1 MNIRE
6 YMVVYP
12 CLTNQNKI
20 KGLQR
25 LMIKYLVEDYL
36 QGFML
41 PPIANGVIFMIKT
54 LVNEHTYVKT
64 RRNKN
69 VTFTQMVEKLTRRLL
84 SIFRD
89 EIK

>member
-1 MNIRE
+1 
-6 YMVVYP
+6 
-12 CLTNQNKI
+12 
-20 KGLQR
+20 
-25 LMIKYLVEDYL
+25 MIKYLVEDYL

-69 VTFTQMVEKLTRRLL
+69 ITFT
-84 SIFRD
+84 
-89 EIK
+89 